1 MGKHDFFSPKAVANR
16 IKAKGLQRLRWYCQM
31 CEKQCRDENGFKCHC
46 ASESH
51 QRQMTIFAS
60 NPTRYIAQFS
70 DEFEREF
77 IAVLSQRYGTKRV
90 PANQVYQEI
99 VTNRAHLHMN
109 ATRWD
114 SLSDFVKYLGRE
126 GKCKVEDAERGWMIE
141 WIDVSPEALARRA
154 VISKKEREEMDDDQR
169 EQKLLQE
176 QIERAKKSQL
186 QSAEGS
192 AQKPA
197 EATRLVRE
205 SSDGP
210 IKLSLKPVVK
220 STQKKMLLKPK
231 ATVSKSN
238 PFRKAAASLSSMQS
252 TDTGAKTGTAYPP
265 MAQKL
270 TAVEEIM
277 QQDLRRKEARRGRSR
292 SPTGSQHQHRRN
304 RSPHNR

>member
-1 MGKHDFFSPKAVANR
+1 
-16 IKAKGLQRLRWYCQM
+16 
-31 CEKQCRDENGFKCHC
+31 
-46 ASESH
+46 
-51 QRQMTIFAS
+51 MTIFAS

-70 DEFEREF
+70 DEFEHEF

-99 VTNRAHLHMN
+99 VTDRAHLHMN

-192 AQKPA
+192 AQKPV

-210 IKLSLKPVVK
+210 IKLSLKPVAK

-231 ATVSKSN
+231 ATLSKSN

-252 TDTGAKTGTAYPP
+252 TDTGAKAGTAYPP